1 MEGMTTDDPT
11 VITVGDGSGSTL
23 LNESYLDVV
32 MQLPLPGIVIFVHG
46 VNSDGEWYQAA
57 EEGLCRGLN
66 TRIARNEGQIQYCT
80 VEGGKLT
87 QVKYLKDL
95 TPDGYLN
102 PEKTSKSFIDG
113 DSHFS
118 PVIHFRWGYKAGAKD
133 LQTYGDA
140 LYLNEKDY
148 WGGGPFANGCT
159 SIPDLWEGGL
169 NDQLFLWC
177 THSI

>member
-80 VEGGKLT
+80 VEGGKAVSL
-87 QVKYLKDL
+87 VDPYSPRRPKR
-95 TPDGYLN
+95 
-102 PEKTSKSFIDG
+102 SKAVR
-113 DSHFS
+113 
-118 PVIHFRWGYKAGAKD
+118 PVPTDIA
-133 LQTYGDA
+133 A
-140 LYLNEKDY
+140 LDEL
-148 WGGGPFANGCT
+148 
-159 SIPDLWEGGL
+159 LR
-169 NDQLFLWC
+169 Q
-177 THSI
+177 